1 MGYSFVSGFELIF
14 FVFVRPACNW
24 LTKKQIR
31 YRIKKRQRKAQLE
44 AERKKKLE
52 EEKQKHERIEAFLR
66 MRPYCPEFVG

>member
-31 YRIKKRQRKAQLE
+31 YRIKKRLKKAQRE
-44 AERKKKLE
+44 AENKKKLE
-52 EEKQKHERIEAFLR
+52 QEKEKQERIEAFLR
-66 MRPYCPEFVG
+66 MKPYCPDNLG